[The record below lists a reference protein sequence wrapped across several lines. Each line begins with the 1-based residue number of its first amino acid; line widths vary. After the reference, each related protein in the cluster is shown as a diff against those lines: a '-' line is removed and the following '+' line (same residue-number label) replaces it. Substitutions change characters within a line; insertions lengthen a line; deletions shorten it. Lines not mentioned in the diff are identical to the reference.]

1 MVSWQEWWKLMNEP
15 KRMHPVYMLFNLITY
30 AKALWPIAIF
40 FVFKDINW
48 LQLQWFWY
56 AGITVGIAAVLG
68 FGWMG
73 WRRHTYQLE
82 ADKLVIRKGVFFLEE
97 RSIYYG
103 RIHSVN
109 TEQPLLQRILGVVQ
123 LKIELPGGKT
133 DGDGVLPAI
142 SAAESTRLQVWLR
155 EQINKE
161 VSEKASIA
169 NTVSEANTGADEA
182 VHSQQ
187 ASLTDIGSNNV
198 SSSAAFSSVQ
208 GESPHKQETIFNIS
222 GKLIVMAAFT
232 SINIGLVLTFIAGI
246 ISLADDILPK
256 KVYERTIE
264 QATEL
269 LPGWWGM
276 AIVGFLLAWLLSGLL
291 FVVKYGGFRV
301 TRDGSH
307 IAISYGLIEKKAHT
321 FKAERV
327 QAVIFKESLL
337 QQAFGYGKLM
347 LHVVSSSKQEMIVLH
362 PFIRKQEWSV
372 IMSDLIPHL
381 HVVPIETVCPPRA
394 KWVYFRVDALIVIAL
409 CAAAIGFWHEAGLWS
424 LLIVPLTILW
434 DLLQYRD
441 TGMTLSEKQIT
452 LQSREIARSTY
463 IVPRSQMVSIVLKG
477 TVFQRK
483 RKLLSLNVKLM
494 GDVAGTTWAVKH
506 LEQADV
512 ERVYRWFSRRRHV

>member
-1 MVSWQEWWKLMNEP
+1 MNEP

-30 AKALWPIAIF
+30 AKALWPLAIIL
-40 FVFKDINW
+40 VFKEINW
-48 LQLQWFWY
+48 FQLPWFWY
-56 AGITVGIAAVLG
+56 AGATVVVAAVLA
-68 FGWMG
+68 FGLMG

-97 RSIYYG
+97 RSIFYG

-123 LKIELPGGKT
+123 LKIELPGGKA

-142 SAAESTRLQVWLR
+142 SAAESIRLQAWIR
-155 EQINKE
+155 EQMNKA
-161 VSEKASIA
+161 VSEKASSTIA
-169 NTVSEANTGADEA
+169 GNGANVDPED
-182 VHSQQ
+182 VLRSQQ
-187 ASLTDIGSNNV
+187 ASLTEFDSNIASGDAVGSFLRDDV
-198 SSSAAFSSVQ
+198 PQ
-208 GESPHKQETIFNIS
+208 QPKQETIFNIS
-222 GKLIVMAAFT
+222 GKQIVMAAFT
-232 SINIGLVLTFIAGI
+232 SINIGLVMTFIAGV

-276 AIVGFLLAWLLSGLL
+276 AIVGFILAWLLSALL
-291 FVVKYGGFRV
+291 YIVKYGKFRV
-301 TRDGSH
+301 TREGTH

-321 FKAERV
+321 FQAERV

-362 PFIRKQEWSV
+362 PFMRKQAWGAM
-372 IMSDLIPHL
+372 MSDCIPHL
-381 HVVPIETVCPPRA
+381 QVVPIQTQCPPRA
-394 KWVYFRVDALIVIAL
+394 KWFFLRIDVLIVMAL
-409 CAAAIGFWHEAGLWS
+409 CTAAIGFWREAGLWS
-424 LLIVPLTILW
+424 LLIVPLTIIW
-434 DLLQYRD
+434 DLLQHRD

-452 LQSREIARSTY
+452 LQCREIARSTY
-463 IVPRSQMVSIVLKG
+463 IVPRSQMVSIVMKG
-477 TVFQRK
+477 TVFQRR

-494 GDVAGTTWAVKH
+494 GDIAGTTWAVKH
-506 LEQADV
+506 MEQADV
-512 ERVYRWFSRRRHV
+512 ERVYKWFSRRRHV